1 MRYLLLILLI
11 SSCSADW
18 HLKQACKKNPS
29 ICRVDT
35 ITLSDT
41 IKVRDSFYVEKS
53 VITRQIDT
61 IVIDT
66 NGVKVKIIR
75 VKDLIKTIVSQSP
88 KTIIKTTTITPKP
101 HIIYVEKKLNKWL
114 IFVLLSLIV
123 GVFISRILKSMG
135 QKSAIIIYT

>member
-11 SSCSADW
+11 SSCSAEW
-18 HLKQACKKNPS
+18 HIKQACKKNPS
-29 ICRVDT
+29 ICKLDT

-53 VITRQIDT
+53 VITREIDT

-75 VKDLIKTIVSQSP
+75 VKDLIKTIISQSP
-88 KTIIKTTTITPKP
+88 KTIIKTRTITPKP
-101 HIIYVEKKLNKWL
+101 HIIYIEKKLNKWL
-114 IFVLLSLIV
+114 IFVLLSLVMGIL
-123 GVFISRILKSMG
+123 ISKIFKSN
-135 QKSAIIIYT
+135 